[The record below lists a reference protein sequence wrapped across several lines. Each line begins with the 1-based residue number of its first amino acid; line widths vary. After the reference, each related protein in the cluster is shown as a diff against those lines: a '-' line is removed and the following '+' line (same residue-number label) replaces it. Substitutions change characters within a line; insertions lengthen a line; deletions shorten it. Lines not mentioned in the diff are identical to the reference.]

1 MGDIGRPEPGGGE
14 GGLVLCASLGH
25 APVAVLVPSIR
36 SVFLPPDPFQPE
48 NLLLESETDDLH
60 IKVADF
66 GAACLITES
75 DCLSHYCGTPSY
87 TAPGAERFACPP
99 FFPSLPSSL
108 LLPFPPPFP

>member
-99 FFPSLPSSL
+99 FFLSLPSSL
-108 LLPFPPPFP
+108 LPP